1 MSTADTA
8 FQLVERASG
17 LLELNRPA
25 DAVAL
30 LQRAIAAAPTN
41 QLAWCE
47 LARAEVMCG
56 RPRHAFEAASRGIAL
71 DPFDDYPHRLISH
84 ALVALG
90 DPAGGVR
97 AAQEAVRLSPHSA
110 SAHRRLA
117 EALDDSPQP
126 YWPWDRRRLHLAAI
140 EAASRAVQLDPAEPD
155 AHNTLGYVHL
165 TNKSPLL
172 ADASFREALRLNP
185 SNARALNGL
194 GLCGMR
200 TGRLGVALRSFAAA
214 AATDPGKYGDTARSN
229 IAAAAWKATRRSSW
243 ILFGGFLVLVL
254 LLLFQLRWV
263 AAVLVL
269 AAGCWGV
276 LAWRRIPPPAR
287 RYLIRLPGQDGWL
300 GVTVAM
306 TALAVL
312 CMAIASL
319 APSPTVQLFLAMPV
333 GFVALLHFQV
343 VHMARRI
350 GHRWHFERYWW

>member
-1 MSTADTA
+1 
-8 FQLVERASG
+8 
-17 LLELNRPA
+17 
-25 DAVAL
+25 
-30 LQRAIAAAPTN
+30 
-41 QLAWCE
+41 
-47 LARAEVMCG
+47 MCG

-90 DPAGGVR
+90 DP
-97 AAQEAVRLSPHSA
+97 QEESGRRRRRFGCPAFRLCTPPTGRSA
-110 SAHRRLA
+110 RRLPA
-117 EALDDSPQP
+117 ALLAVGQAAVT
-126 YWPWDRRRLHLAAI
+126 LAAI

-269 AAGCWGV
+269 VAGCWGV

-319 APSPTVQLFLAMPV
+319 APSPTVHCSSPCPSDSWRCCIFRSCTWPAGSGTGGTLSAIGGNPSYPRAGSV
-333 GFVALLHFQV
+333 GF
-343 VHMARRI
+343 
-350 GHRWHFERYWW
+350 G